1 MRYYTTR
8 MGTHGRV
15 VIPAEARATLR
26 MKQGDALMVFEED
39 GEIRLMT
46 IRESIRRAQA
56 LARKYVK
63 PGRSLSKELIRERR
77 AEARRESSSARSD
90 ARRTSGVGR

>member
-8 MGTHGRV
+8 MGARGRV
-15 VIPAEARATLR
+15 VIPAEARKAMHLEKGR
-26 MKQGDALMVFEED
+26 PLIVVVEG
-39 GEIRLMT
+39 GEIRLRT
-46 IRESIRRAQA
+46 IQESIRRAQA

-77 AEARRESSSARSD
+77 AEARRESSSAPSA
-90 ARRTSGVGR
+90 ARRSSGG